1 MKGPCLSSTESLT
14 QSHSLIMSTGV
25 SDSETF
31 HLILPAQPDLR
42 ASTDVESV
50 PLVQITHLLKG
61 ISHAAH

>member
-1 MKGPCLSSTESLT
+1 
-14 QSHSLIMSTGV
+14 MSTGV